1 MLLNNKLAGVFG
13 SEGNLGPIWVDT
25 LKSLGAEVKEFNPP
39 GWDARE
45 EFDYILPLDIV
56 VYNAA
61 IDNPP
66 KPGVDFFTNHRDVV
80 DVNLNGAIRV
90 AQNVIPKMI
99 NKGSGLFIVVG
110 SIQGFIGADYR
121 NYPTGFEKPVGYN
134 VSKAGLSQLVRSIAV
149 QYGQFGIRAACMAF
163 SAVDTGKLSDEF
175 KSKFIRC
182 LPLKRFI
189 GEESLR
195 ATLTYICSCPELTGQ
210 TILVDSGYTSW

>member
-80 DVNLNGAIRV
+80 NVNLNGAIRV
-90 AQNVIPKMI
+90 AQNVIPKMV

-149 QYGQFGIRAACMAF
+149 QYGKNNIRAVCMAF
-163 SAVDTGKLSDEF
+163 GAVDTGKLTPEF
-175 KSKFIRC
+175 KAKFLRGVPLGRLVSKA
-182 LPLKRFI
+182 
-189 GEESLR
+189 SLR
-195 ATLTYICSCPELTGQ
+195 STLLYVCTCPELTGQ
-210 TILVDSGYTSW
+210 TILVDGAYTAW

>member
-1 MLLNNKLAGVFG
+1 MLLNNKVAGVFG

-80 DVNLNGAIRV
+80 NVNLNGAIRV
-90 AQNVIPKMI
+90 AQNVIPKMV

-149 QYGQFGIRAACMAF
+149 QYGKNNIRAVCMAF
-163 SAVDTGKLSDEF
+163 GAVDTGKLTPEF
-175 KSKFIRC
+175 KAKFLRGVPLGRLVSKA
-182 LPLKRFI
+182 
-189 GEESLR
+189 SLR
-195 ATLTYICSCPELTGQ
+195 STLLYVCTCPELTGQ
-210 TILVDSGYTSW
+210 TILVDGAYTAW